1 MKTSGYQNKVNF
13 CPLCDN
19 SLEETVMY
27 FILHCSKYTIIRS
40 ICLTK
45 LKDLIRNYN
54 SLTEQ
59 EILCIILNLDV
70 NILNEKSQID
80 IFNLILSFIKAIY
93 SIRTEHN

>member
-1 MKTSGYQNKVNF
+1 
-13 CPLCDN
+13 
-19 SLEETVMY
+19 MY
-27 FILHCSKYTIIRS
+27 IIYITLPLHCSKYPIIRS

-59 EILCIILNLDV
+59 EILCIIFNLDI
-70 NILNEKSQID
+70 NILNDKSQFD
-80 IFNLILSFIKAIY
+80 IFINLIWSFIKAIY